1 MSGWITERAD
11 AYCDSVRD
19 GTHDSPKPVERG
31 HRLITSKHI
40 ANETLNFAGANF
52 ISDEDYEAI
61 NQRSRVDVG
70 DLLFSMIGTVGRVYR
85 VDDEPDYAIKNMGLF
100 KISDELKS
108 KYLFY
113 YMQSPT
119 AKQYIE
125 GCLAGSTQKF
135 MSLTNL
141 RAFPIVY
148 PNDHT
153 TMAAI
158 VEILDSLTWKHRINQ
173 RTNDYLAA
181 TVNAGFNALIADET
195 REVPLPQVID
205 VMSGG
210 TPKTK
215 ESSYWNDGA
224 IPFFGPGDVG
234 SSTYVLET
242 EKHITELGLENCNS
256 SLYPKGTVF
265 LTARGTVGKVAVAGK
280 PMAMNQSCFALS
292 GIDWVPQTYV
302 YQVIKRA
309 VKHLKAKANGATF
322 AAINTRDLG
331 DELIPIPSRKAVEA
345 YDNWAEPLFSL
356 MLANEE
362 ESFHLASLRNAL
374 LPKLMSGEIDVS
386 KVELPTQLNNH
397 LSV

>member
-61 NQRSRVDVG
+61 NQRSKVDVG

-85 VDDEPDYAIKNMGLF
+85 VDNEPDYAIKNMGLF

-119 AKQYIE
+119 ARQYIE

-135 MSLTNL
+135 MSLTSL

-158 VEILDSLTWKHRINQ
+158 VEILDSLTWKHRMNQ

-181 TVNAGFNALIADET
+181 MCDAVFSEQFGGIEDNAVLSDVADIT
-195 REVPLPQVID
+195 MGQSP
-205 VMSGG
+205 SG
-210 TPKTK
+210 K
-215 ESSYWNDGA
+215 SYNEDG
-224 IPFFGPGDVG
+224 D
-234 SSTYVLET
+234 
-242 EKHITELGLENCNS
+242 
-256 SLYPKGTVF
+256 GTVF
-265 LTARGTVGKVAVAGK
+265 YQGRGEFGWRFPTQRLFTTEPKRMAAEGDVLMSVRAPVGDLNVAYEDCCIGRGLAAIHSQYPSYCLYLMRSLGKKLDAYNGEGTVFGSINGK
-280 PMAMNQSCFALS
+280 ALN
-292 GIDWVPQTYV
+292 GLEIGLPDIDAIKAFETYARPIDQQIRSNV
-302 YQVIKRA
+302 TEERC
-309 VKHLKAKANGATF
+309 L
-322 AAINTRDLG
+322 AALRD
-331 DELIPIPSRKAVEA
+331 
-345 YDNWAEPLFSL
+345 
-356 MLANEE
+356 
-362 ESFHLASLRNAL
+362 AL

-386 KVELPTQLNNH
+386 QVELPMQPNNH

>member
-61 NQRSRVDVG
+61 NQRSKVDVG

-119 AKQYIE
+119 ARQYIE

-135 MSLTNL
+135 MSLTSL

-181 TVNAGFNALIADET
+181 MCDAVFSEQFGGIEDNAVLSDAADIT
-195 REVPLPQVID
+195 MGQSP
-205 VMSGG
+205 SG
-210 TPKTK
+210 K
-215 ESSYWNDGA
+215 SYNEDG
-224 IPFFGPGDVG
+224 D
-234 SSTYVLET
+234 
-242 EKHITELGLENCNS
+242 
-256 SLYPKGTVF
+256 GTVF
-265 LTARGTVGKVAVAGK
+265 YQGRGEFGWRFPTQRLFTTEPKRMAAEGDVLMSVRAPVGDLNVAYEDCCIGRGLAAIHSQYPSYCLYLMRSLGKKLDAYNGEGTVFGSINGK
-280 PMAMNQSCFALS
+280 ALN
-292 GIDWVPQTYV
+292 GLEIGLPDIDAIKAFETYARPIDQQIRSNV
-302 YQVIKRA
+302 TEERC
-309 VKHLKAKANGATF
+309 L
-322 AAINTRDLG
+322 AALRD
-331 DELIPIPSRKAVEA
+331 
-345 YDNWAEPLFSL
+345 
-356 MLANEE
+356 
-362 ESFHLASLRNAL
+362 AL

-386 KVELPTQLNNH
+386 QVELPMQPNNH